1 MAPNCDLE
9 VVKSVLFSGWFL
21 SFPPSQLHSF
31 PCLSGVTRYFSP
43 FLSYVKKESYIYSA
57 PSLRNLPPLPYRSQG
72 CLVSPPSPPA
82 PCCGP
87 SWEMNSPSTWSL
99 TAQCLDHQR
108 FPLPD
113 FTEQA
118 ALYTVSRSRETSSL
132 LRRYQPNVKKKTA
145 EAKRCKLG
153 RAQSQTSHPLLLG
166 PSHPQH
172 FQHHYHPPQI
182 ITWETRARLVIL
194 RFNLRPR
201 SHDFPPQP
209 TDQPPPPTGGKKK
222 KLYTDIYM

>member
-1 MAPNCDLE
+1 MLWAQLGNELAQHMVTHSTVFGP
-9 VVKSVLFSGWFL
+9 STFSSSRL
-21 SFPPSQLHSF
+21 HRASCTLHSE
-31 PCLSGVTRYFSP
+31 PQPGNQL
-43 FLSYVKKESYIYSA
+43 
-57 PSLRNLPPLPYRSQG
+57 
-72 CLVSPPSPPA
+72 
-82 PCCGP
+82 
-87 SWEMNSPSTWSL
+87 
-99 TAQCLDHQR
+99 
-108 FPLPD
+108 
-113 FTEQA
+113 
-118 ALYTVSRSRETSSL
+118 L

-153 RAQSQTSHPLLLG
+153 RAQSRTSHPLLLG

-194 RFNLRPR
+194 WFNLRPR

>member
-57 PSLRNLPPLPYRSQG
+57 PSLRNLPPLPYRSHG

-118 ALYTVSRSRETSSL
+118 ALYTVSRSRETSS
-132 LRRYQPNVKKKTA
+132 YSAGINQ
-145 EAKRCKLG
+145 
-153 RAQSQTSHPLLLG
+153 
-166 PSHPQH
+166 
-172 FQHHYHPPQI
+172 
-182 ITWETRARLVIL
+182 
-194 RFNLRPR
+194 
-201 SHDFPPQP
+201 
-209 TDQPPPPTGGKKK
+209 
-222 KLYTDIYM
+222 M